1 MEEYYEAAFQMISN
15 VGMAKSLA
23 VEAIYAAKEKNF
35 DLVEEKLT
43 ESNHYFVEGYKS
55 HSSFIKRE
63 ADGEK
68 LEYTMIFMHA
78 EDQLMSVETITIL
91 AKEIIDLY
99 KIAQ

>member
-43 ESNHYFVEGYKS
+43 ESNHYFVEGHKS